1 VRSGGN
7 LDGKAQGGGA
17 HREAEVAAMAA
28 PNRRS
33 GATSGAREGP
43 RELAMRAGRV
53 KELGLGRRVQKG
65 GHWGGGRRI

>member
-17 HREAEVAAMAA
+17 HREAEVAAMAP

-53 KELGLGRRVQKG
+53 KELGLG
-65 GHWGGGRRI
+65 